1 MTLEQYAYLAEIIG
15 VIVIVATLIYLAIQ
29 TRQNNQL
36 LAAQAR
42 AELISQR
49 SAMVDTVLAP
59 HVLEALQKYAT
70 GSDATAAQRS
80 TALLYALKLIE
91 MWEWQYSEHVAGTL
105 SLKELPLAAWRIYF
119 RGEGP
124 APVPVAEV
132 WQSRRDAMQP
142 DFVKFIEEN
151 VADQ

>member
-15 VIVIVATLIYLAIQ
+15 VVVIVATLIYLAVQ

-36 LAAQAR
+36 LEAQAR
-42 AELISQR
+42 SELISQR
-49 SAMVDTVLAP
+49 SAMVDTALQP
-59 HVLEALQKYAT
+59 HVLEALQNYSSNSNT
-70 GSDATAAQRS
+70 TAAERS

-91 MWEWQYSEHVAGTL
+91 LWEWQYSEHVAGTL

-132 WQSRRDAMQP
+132 WQTRRNALQP
-142 DFVKFIEEN
+142 DFVRFIEEN
-151 VADQ
+151 VAES